1 MQAMHCLFKTFTTF
15 IIGEFEKLPQLVV
28 STIIGHAKVDRKDMS
43 HFQAIQIILIIIH
56 AMFHPPHE
64 T

>member
-1 MQAMHCLFKTFTTF
+1 MQAMPCLFKTFTNF

-28 STIIGHAKVDRKDMS
+28 STIIGQAKVDKERHVTFS
-43 HFQAIQIILIIIH
+43 SNSNY
-56 AMFHPPHE
+56 PHNNSCSVSSY

>member
-43 HFQAIQIILIIIH
+43 HFQA
-56 AMFHPPHE
+56 